1 MHIPDGFIA
10 PKVFLPAWAIA
21 ALAWWWSLR
30 QAGRIFAT
38 TAIPRLSVLTA
49 AAFVL
54 SLVTVPLPGGSSVHL
69 TFAGLLT
76 VLFGGRLAF
85 LALSLVFAMQA
96 FLLGDGGVTS
106 LPVNV
111 LCVAGAGALT
121 CEAVLRLLRRVR
133 EPVRLF
139 AAGWFAVVVPS
150 VLVGFVLG
158 LQPVIAHAEDGTPLY
173 FPFGWS
179 VAVPAVVLPH
189 LVLGIGEGLL
199 TVFGVRF
206 FRDKRKRRGAAASR
220 RYR

>member
-10 PKVFLPAWAIA
+10 PKVFLPAWALA

-30 QAGRIFAT
+30 QAGRVFAT

-69 TFAGLLT
+69 VFTGLLT
-76 VLFGGRLAF
+76 ALFGGRLAF

-111 LCVAGAGALT
+111 LCMAGAGALAG
-121 CEAVLRLLRRVR
+121 EAALRLLRRAPEGIRYFVT
-133 EPVRLF
+133 
-139 AAGWFAVVVPS
+139 GWVAVVIPS

-179 VAVPAVVLPH
+179 VALPAVVLPH
-189 LVLGIGEGLL
+189 LVLGVGEGLL
-199 TVFGVRF
+199 TVFGARF
-206 FRDKRKRRGAAASR
+206 FRDRSRPRPVAGGDDGA
-220 RYR
+220 